1 MTIGWT
7 RSAAQVPSHQQ
18 PRERVATVMYLLPGT
33 YVRLPTQPEWGRGQI
48 QTVTGDR
55 ITVNFEHGGKQ
66 LIRNAAAVL
75 VVVDLDAEV
84 AEGVVVP

>member
-1 MTIGWT
+1 MTSGWT
-7 RSAAQVPSHQQ
+7 RIRCRVPSHHQ
-18 PRERVATVMYLLPGT
+18 PQKRVAAIMYLLPGT
-33 YVRLPTQPEWGRGQI
+33 YVRLPTQPDWGRGQI

-75 VVVDLDAEV
+75 VVVDLDAEA
-84 AEGVVVP
+84 AEGIAAS

>member
-1 MTIGWT
+1 MHDQDHSQQDFCQLVIHYYDIDYLYA
-7 RSAAQVPSHQQ
+7 SSHNQVYQ
-18 PRERVATVMYLLPGT
+18 
-33 YVRLPTQPEWGRGQI
+33 QPEWGRGQI

-75 VVVDLDAEV
+75 VVVDLDAEA
-84 AEGVVVP
+84 AEGVAVP

>member
-1 MTIGWT
+1 
-7 RSAAQVPSHQQ
+7 
-18 PRERVATVMYLLPGT
+18 
-33 YVRLPTQPEWGRGQI
+33 TQPEWGRGQI

-75 VVVDLDAEV
+75 VVVDLDAEA
-84 AEGVVVP
+84 AEGVAVP